1 MPFFLAYY
9 EQRQCKQNKTCIG
22 YNGYHLVVIS
32 LPDMGFVVLQQAT
45 TKPDEEEG
53 TTKQN

>member
-1 MPFFLAYY
+1 MPFFLACYV
-9 EQRQCKQNKTCIG
+9 QRQCKQNKTCIG

-45 TKPDEEEG
+45 TKPDEEED

>member
-1 MPFFLAYY
+1 M
-9 EQRQCKQNKTCIG
+9 
-22 YNGYHLVVIS
+22 VIS
-32 LPDMGFVVLQQAT
+32 LPDMGFVVLQPAT